1 MTSEQSDIKRSKKQ
15 ELLDQLKLLEN
26 EEEEPEIKLDDVK
39 PEIKVYEPKKPKRIV
54 KAR

>member
-26 EEEEPEIKLDDVK
+26 EEEEPEIKLDEVK
-39 PEIKVYEPKKPKRIV
+39 PESI
-54 KAR
+54 